1 MNHYSYLNQIF
12 YIPKKFD
19 HEWSAFDE
27 YTLNHSNV
35 DKVFTNVEKET
46 LAPIEAKRSTI
57 EPMQKDSLFW
67 CIYILF
73 HGYAEYEHIH
83 NKHKNIEMDEKQKI
97 MLFCQNNGPSIK
109 EHAKANELK
118 LSQVRLK
125 EIQSELLLDKKTSNY
140 VFYVMAFYYKLNI
153 IIQNDTTYMYFP
165 CNQTTRE
172 TFLIQYRNHKNE
184 VHIQCL
190 KEDEK
195 SHIFDTCLLIP
206 FDKEKPLKGV
216 STYKIPDLE
225 KLALKLKVDVSNK
238 KKNEMYEIILLRI
251 TDLQN

>member
-19 HEWSAFDE
+19 HDWSVFED
-27 YTLNHSNV
+27 YTLNNENLVNLTATNMAKTNTLIKTDPNV
-35 DKVFTNVEKET
+35 
-46 LAPIEAKRSTI
+46 I

-97 MLFCQNNGPSIK
+97 MLFCQNNGPTIK

-153 IIQNDTTYMYFP
+153 IIQNDTMYMYFP

-172 TFLIQYRNHKNE
+172 TFLIQYSKHKYE
-184 VHIQCL
+184 VQIQSL

-206 FDKEKPLKGV
+206 FDKEKSLKGV
-216 STYKIPDLE
+216 SSYKIPDLE
-225 KLALKLKVDVSNK
+225 KLAWKLKLDVSNK
-238 KKNEMYEIILLRI
+238 KKNEMYEMILLRI